1 MNIQE
6 DEKVR
11 LIVERNNTIRFRRG
25 AILWSSKLNAWVL
38 PGGNTTTK
46 VSMAKEAAEYIEA
59 MHAQHENKSTIV
71 VRTCQAKSYS
81 AFN

>member
-1 MNIQE
+1 MSIQE
-6 DEKVR
+6 DDRVR

-25 AILWSSKLNAWVL
+25 AILWSSKHDAWML
-38 PGGNTTTK
+38 PGGNMTKK
-46 VSMAKEAAEYIEA
+46 VSMAKEAAEFIEA
-59 MHAQHENKSTIV
+59 MHCQHENKNPMV